1 MVQPAARFRLS
12 DPGRGHARYFRPH
25 GNPAPLW
32 LCRAAAGSDGPC
44 PLWAGSQ
51 RADGRRG
58 PPGRRLART
67 RLALVGPIFRLPV
80 LARPRKGGLMVRLGS
95 LALFVLALFFS
106 AEAARAAGEQTL
118 EIASKTG
125 VHIFSVEIV
134 DNDADR
140 AKGLMYRKELPEGRG
155 MLFDF
160 HRDQEVSFWMQNTYI
175 PLDMIFIRGDGRIL
189 RIEENTEPLSTRMIP
204 SRGAVRAVLEVI
216 GGTSR
221 KLGIAPGD
229 RVASRIFKTR

>member
-1 MVQPAARFRLS
+1 
-12 DPGRGHARYFRPH
+12 
-25 GNPAPLW
+25 
-32 LCRAAAGSDGPC
+32 
-44 PLWAGSQ
+44 
-51 RADGRRG
+51 
-58 PPGRRLART
+58 
-67 RLALVGPIFRLPV
+67 
-80 LARPRKGGLMVRLGS
+80 MVRLAS
-95 LALFVLALFFS
+95 IALIAFILAFAS
-106 AEAARAAGEQTL
+106 GPAGAAGEQTV

-125 VHIFSVEIV
+125 VHIFSVEVV

-160 HRDQEVSFWMQNTYI
+160 RRDQEVSFWMQNTYI
-175 PLDMIFIRGDGRIL
+175 PLDMIFIRGDGQIL
-189 RIEENTEPLSTRMIP
+189 RIEENTVPLSTRMIP

-229 RVASRIFKTR
+229 RVASPIFRAR

>member
-1 MVQPAARFRLS
+1 
-12 DPGRGHARYFRPH
+12 
-25 GNPAPLW
+25 
-32 LCRAAAGSDGPC
+32 
-44 PLWAGSQ
+44 
-51 RADGRRG
+51 
-58 PPGRRLART
+58 
-67 RLALVGPIFRLPV
+67 
-80 LARPRKGGLMVRLGS
+80 MVRLGS
-95 LALFVLALFFS
+95 LALIVLALCLPS
-106 AEAARAAGEQTL
+106 EAVRAAAEQTV

-125 VHIFSVEIV
+125 VHVFSVEV
-134 DNDADR
+134 ADNDADR
-140 AKGLMYRKELPEGRG
+140 AKGLMFRRELPEGRG

-204 SRGAVRAVLEVI
+204 SRGPVRAVLEVI

-229 RVASRIFKTR
+229 RVASPIFRAR